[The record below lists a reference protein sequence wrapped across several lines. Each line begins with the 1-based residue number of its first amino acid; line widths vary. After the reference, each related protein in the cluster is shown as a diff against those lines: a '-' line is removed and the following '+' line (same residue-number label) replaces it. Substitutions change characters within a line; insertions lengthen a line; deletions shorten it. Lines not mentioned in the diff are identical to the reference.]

1 MKRGAKYLA
10 PGFTG
15 GLGLGNM
22 IYEDLK
28 GKKVLVTGS
37 SSGIGQATAVM
48 FAKQGSFV
56 GVHYFRTKDGAE
68 KTLAE
73 VKKHSDGCLVRADVR
88 DEKQVNQ
95 MVKAFVKAAG
105 GIDILVNNAGT
116 LIDRQTFEDGT
127 VEYQD
132 DVYATNVRSVF
143 LVTRAALPFLKKTK
157 GNIINIGSVAG
168 HTGGAGGSGLYAGAK
183 AAVATETMSM
193 AKEFAPYG
201 IRINCVIPGLI
212 ETRFH
217 EQFSTPERR
226 KKVAQETPLGRNGRP
241 EDIAKAILFLA
252 SNEAASFITGEY
264 IAVNGGLY
272 MRA

>member
-1 MKRGAKYLA
+1 
-10 PGFTG
+10 
-15 GLGLGNM
+15 M

-73 VKKHSDGCLVRADVR
+73 VKKYSDGCIIRADVR
-88 DEKQVNQ
+88 DEKQVNE
-95 MVKAFVKAAG
+95 MVEAFAKAAG
-105 GIDILVNNAGT
+105 GIDVLVNNAGT
-116 LIDRQTFEDGT
+116 LIDRQTFESGT
-127 VEYQD
+127 VQYQD

-143 LVTRAALPFLKKTK
+143 LVTRAALPYLKKSK
-157 GNIINIGSVAG
+157 GSIINIGSIAG
-168 HTGGAGGSGLYAGAK
+168 HTGGGGGSGMYAGAK
-183 AAVATETMSM
+183 AAVATETIAM
-193 AKEFAPYG
+193 AGEFAPYG
-201 IRINCVIPGLI
+201 IRVNSVLPGLI

-217 EQFSTPERR
+217 EQFSTPERKR
-226 KKVAQETPLGRNGRP
+226 RIAEQTPLKRNGTA
-241 EDIAKAILFLA
+241 DDVAKVILFLA
-252 SNEAASFITGEY
+252 STEAAGFITGEY
-264 IAVNGGLY
+264 IAVNGGSL

>member
-1 MKRGAKYLA
+1 
-10 PGFTG
+10 
-15 GLGLGNM
+15 M

-56 GVHYFRTKDGAE
+56 GVHYFRTKDGVE

-73 VKKHSDGCLVRADVR
+73 VRKHSDGCLVRADVR
-88 DEKQVNQ
+88 DEKQVND
-95 MVKAFVKAAG
+95 MVAAFAKAAG

-116 LIDRQTFEDGT
+116 LIDRQTFENGT

-132 DVYATNVRSVF
+132 DVYATNVRSIF
-143 LVTRAALPFLKKTK
+143 LVTRAALPYLKKSK
-157 GNIINIGSVAG
+157 GNIINIGSIAG
-168 HTGGAGGSGLYAGAK
+168 HTGGGGGSGMYAGAK
-183 AAVATETMSM
+183 AAVATETISM
-193 AKEFAPYG
+193 AGEFAPYG
-201 IRINCVIPGLI
+201 IRVNSVLPGLI

-217 EQFSTPERR
+217 EQFSTPERKR
-226 KKVAQETPLGRNGRP
+226 RIAEQTPLKRNGTA
-241 EDIAKAILFLA
+241 DDVAKAILFLA
-252 SNEAASFITGEY
+252 STEAAGFITGEY
-264 IAVNGGLY
+264 IAVNGGSL